1 MVTKESS
8 RRQLEENKKNA
19 FLSEQLFLLRYM
31 PIGATKDLLSFDIK
45 NWAQAMPL
53 FQELNFKTLLKDLQ
67 KAGVEVPQKV
77 KLSESKGYIFKSI
90 TQLEELEHL
99 LHEAKKAKI
108 IAVDTELDGMNPLEN
123 HLVGISF
130 AFKKGEAYYVP
141 FGHKNDANQLSREQV
156 LRALQP
162 ILHDPLVKKIMH
174 SGNFDER
181 ALMHYNC
188 SLYNLDFDTL
198 IAAHLVTEDWQRI
211 SLKSI
216 SEFYLNEPMLTFAD
230 VVTGNGYKNFSQVPL
245 DLATEYAASDAHQ
258 TLQLFPI
265 LDTELKK
272 QEMEKLYYDIELPL
286 VKILPV
292 SLFIYSGS
300 ASI

>member
-130 AFKKGEAYYVP
+130 AFKKGEA
-141 FGHKNDANQLSREQV
+141 
-156 LRALQP
+156 
-162 ILHDPLVKKIMH
+162 
-174 SGNFDER
+174 
-181 ALMHYNC
+181 
-188 SLYNLDFDTL
+188 
-198 IAAHLVTEDWQRI
+198 
-211 SLKSI
+211 
-216 SEFYLNEPMLTFAD
+216 
-230 VVTGNGYKNFSQVPL
+230 
-245 DLATEYAASDAHQ
+245 
-258 TLQLFPI
+258 
-265 LDTELKK
+265 
-272 QEMEKLYYDIELPL
+272 
-286 VKILPV
+286 
-292 SLFIYSGS
+292 
-300 ASI
+300 